1 MIVFL
6 DEDDRPGQGFGGRGR
21 KVNKTAGYGMYQIK
35 EIELVQMGKTQ
46 PKTFGQKGLPGYLCR
61 PLKTARSSKG

>member
-21 KVNKTAGYGMYQIK
+21 KVNKTAGYEMDQIK
-35 EIELVQMGKTQ
+35 EIELVQMGENAAKNIW
-46 PKTFGQKGLPGYLCR
+46 PKRSAGLSLPS
-61 PLKTARSSKG
+61 LKNGPFV